1 MSLAPQPVGDHLG
14 VAHGEAV
21 DDARPGQPRD
31 VLDEPGQPL
40 GLARELQHAE
50 GEAGAPERPAERGER
65 GAELFGD
72 VVHDPVVGGGGA
84 AEHRH
89 DAGPEG
95 GDEPADPPVVGPEVV
110 APVGDAV
117 HLVDH
122 DEPGP
127 ARRAP
132 A

>member
-1 MSLAPQPVGDHLG
+1 MPDPGNSWDVLDQ
-14 VAHGEAV
+14 
-21 DDARPGQPRD
+21 PGQPF
-31 VLDEPGQPL
+31 
-40 GLARELQHAE
+40 GLARELQHTE
-50 GEAGAPERPAERGER
+50 GQAGAPERPAERGEG

-72 VVHDPVVGGGGA
+72 VAHDPVVGRGGA

-89 DAGPEG
+89 DAGPER

-122 DEPGP
+122 DQTRD